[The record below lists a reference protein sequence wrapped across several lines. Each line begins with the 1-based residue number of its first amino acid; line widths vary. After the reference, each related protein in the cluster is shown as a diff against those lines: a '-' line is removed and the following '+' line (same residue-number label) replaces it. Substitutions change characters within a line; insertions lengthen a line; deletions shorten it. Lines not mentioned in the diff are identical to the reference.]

1 MTVKCPNCEWS
12 AEVPDEKI
20 PAGGGKGTC
29 PKCQTKFEVH
39 KEAKQ
44 LIEEPPVLL
53 SSTQRVTRACPLC
66 GEEILSVAKKCK
78 HCQSMIVDAKEETPV
93 TQSSQTN
100 QSITDEKI
108 YINKADPSRSSD
120 RESSMNEV
128 NDTNGNVDCHTLKAS
143 NDLPN
148 IAKVIKTR
156 FEKYFIALNTIGII
170 LTVVGYIF
178 LGTFGVIPLLFGLFL
193 FTATLIALG
202 FKKIIHSRRDSRELD
217 DAYKDNSYLNKTFE
231 KDSVSNA
238 PVIVTIIV
246 VGITFIAIFI
256 VINSNKNAGT
266 ILETAVTVDGKEL
279 IVISSKGGNFVTEL
293 SALIPFSA
301 GKEISYSGGH
311 LCAGGDCF
319 PARRD
324 K

>member
-20 PAGGGKGTC
+20 PAGGGKGIC

-44 LIEEPPVLL
+44 LIEAASPL
-53 SSTQRVTRACPLC
+53 SPTQRVTRACPLC

-78 HCQSMIVDAKEETPV
+78 HCQSMIDDAKEETPV
-93 TQSSQTN
+93 TQSNKTN
-100 QSITDEKI
+100 QSIDEKI
-108 YINKADPSRSSD
+108 YINKAAPCRSSD

-128 NDTNGNVDCHTLKAS
+128 NETNDNVYFHTNKVS

-148 IAKVIKTR
+148 VAKVIKTR

-170 LTVVGYIF
+170 LTLVGFIF
-178 LGTFGVIPLLFGLFL
+178 FGTFGVTPLLFGLFM

-202 FKKIIHSRRDSRELD
+202 FKKMIHSRRDSRELD
-217 DAYKDNSYLNKTFE
+217 DAYKDNSHLNKIFE
-231 KDSVSNA
+231 KNSASNA

-246 VGITFIAIFI
+246 VGITFISIFI
-256 VINSNKNAGT
+256 VINSNKNVGT
-266 ILETAVTVDGKEL
+266 ILETVVTVDGKEL

-301 GKEISYSGGH
+301 GKEISYSGGY